1 MSVYRDRVLEALRDL
16 DGQRGLR
23 RLLERVLGYDGERGL
38 ISTDDWR
45 EDVSDALAEEP
56 ELFATGGREGRFAVI
71 RVRLNRVGKLSLMA
85 ERKIMERL
93 RDRYPYVLYV

>member
-1 MSVYRDRVLEALRDL
+1 MSVNRDRVLEALRDL

-23 RLLERVLGYDGERGL
+23 RLLERILGYDGERGL

-71 RVRLNRVGKLSLMA
+71 RARLNQAGKLSLMA
-85 ERKIMERL
+85 EQKIMERL
-93 RDRYPYVLYV
+93 RDHYPYAL